1 MRIRF
6 IKVYEKLGQFIS
18 LPQKSQFKLF
28 FMKKIFPEGAGVVR
42 KSRWSLFN
50 DPKQLSKFSP

>member
-6 IKVYEKLGQFIS
+6 TKVYEELGQNIS
-18 LPQKSQFKLF
+18 LPQKSHFKLF
-28 FMKKIFPEGAGVVR
+28 FKKKKFPEGAGVVR

-50 DPKQLSKFSP
+50 DPKQ